1 MTQFHFLAWPDYG
14 VPDSGSAV
22 LSLLQNVQEVQS
34 NSKRHA
40 KDMPKVPSHGPPV
53 PSHGPPVPSHG
64 PPVPSHGPPVPSHGP
79 PIVVHCSAGV
89 GRSGAFCALDY
100 CIDELKDQRRVNIQG
115 AVRRLRHQRAY
126 AIQTDEQYEFCY
138 RAVMEYGKSMKSH
151 KKFR

>member
-22 LSLLQNVQEVQS
+22 LSLLHNVQEVQS

-40 KDMPKVPSHGPPV
+40 KDMSK
-53 PSHGPPVPSHG
+53 
-64 PPVPSHGPPVPSHGP
+64 VPSHGP

-100 CIDELKDQRRVNIQG
+100 CIDEIKDQRRVNVQG

-138 RAVMEYGKSMKSH
+138 RAVLEYGKSMKSH

>member
-1 MTQFHFLAWPDYG
+1 MQFHFLAWPDYG

-22 LSLLQNVQEVQS
+22 LSLLHDVQEMQN
-34 NSKRHA
+34 NSKRQL
-40 KDMPKVPSHGPPV
+40 KDIPKVPSY
-53 PSHGPPVPSHG
+53 
-64 PPVPSHGPPVPSHGP
+64 GP

-100 CIDELKDQRRVNIQG
+100 CIDELKDQRRVNLQG

-138 RAVMEYGKSMKSH
+138 RAVLEHGKSMKLH
-151 KKFR
+151 KRFR

>member
-1 MTQFHFLAWPDYG
+1 M
-14 VPDSGSAV
+14 PDSGSAV

-40 KDMPKVPSHGPPV
+40 KDMPKA
-53 PSHGPPVPSHG
+53 
-64 PPVPSHGPPVPSHGP
+64 PSHGP